1 MAFGVLADLS
11 AEVRG
16 PGDDLLLSFGV
27 GLSCDGA
34 HAPQCED
41 PSPTQPVLNLYL
53 VGVRDYGQYCPVALG
68 SEVLADRW
76 TPLILREMVLGS
88 TRFNDIERGLP
99 GISRSL
105 LVQRL
110 RHLERK
116 EVVERRPAA
125 SGRGREYHLTQAGED
140 LGGVVMSLGEWAVR
154 WKLAEPEPE
163 EVDPRALTWW
173 MHLRMDEE
181 RLPDRRVVIEF
192 AYQAPRVQFWIVVD
206 RGEASV
212 CAQHPGFDSDLVVRT
227 DAVSM
232 ARVFT
237 GLTTLRQATEDG
249 SIELLGPPALVRGF
263 GRWFSVEPVPPGRS
277 GAAGEGVADWL
288 SDQPKM
294 VSRG

>member
-1 MAFGVLADLS
+1 VLD
-11 AEVRG
+11 
-16 PGDDLLLSFGV
+16 
-27 GLSCDGA
+27 
-34 HAPQCED
+34 
-41 PSPTQPVLNLYL
+41 LYL
-53 VGVRDYGQYCPVALG
+53 GRVRDYGQYCPVALG

-116 EVVERRPAA
+116 EVLERRPAA
-125 SGRGREYHLTQAGED
+125 GGRGSEYHLTEAGED
-140 LGGVVMSLGEWAVR
+140 LGGVIMSLGEWAVR
-154 WKLAEPEPE
+154 WKLAEPELE
-163 EVDPRALTWW
+163 EVDPRVLTWW

-192 AYQAPRVQFWIVVD
+192 AYQVPRIQIWIVLD
-206 RGEASV
+206 RGDVSV

-232 ARVFT
+232 ARVFN
-237 GLTTLRQATEDG
+237 GLTTLGQAVDEGTV
-249 SIELLGPPALVRGF
+249 ELLGPPALVRGF
-263 GRWFSVEPVPPGRS
+263 GRWFLWSPFRPAVQAELAR
-277 GAAGEGVADWL
+277 
-288 SDQPKM
+288 
-294 VSRG
+294 R

>member
-1 MAFGVLADLS
+1 MLD
-11 AEVRG
+11 
-16 PGDDLLLSFGV
+16 
-27 GLSCDGA
+27 
-34 HAPQCED
+34 
-41 PSPTQPVLNLYL
+41 LYL

-116 EVVERRPAA
+116 EVLERRPAA
-125 SGRGREYHLTQAGED
+125 SGRGSEYHLTEAGED
-140 LGGVVMSLGEWAVR
+140 LGGVIMSLGEWAVR
-154 WKLAEPEPE
+154 WKLAEPELE

-192 AYQAPRVQFWIVVD
+192 AYQVPRIQIWIVLD
-206 RGEASV
+206 RGDVSV

-232 ARVFT
+232 ARVFN
-237 GLTTLRQATEDG
+237 GLTTLGKAVDEGTV
-249 SIELLGPPALVRGF
+249 ELLGPPALVRGF
-263 GRWFSVEPVPPGRS
+263 GRWFLWSPFRPAVQAELAR
-277 GAAGEGVADWL
+277 
-288 SDQPKM
+288 
-294 VSRG
+294 R